1 MENIME
7 LDELKATWQALDRKL
22 QQSNAIQLQLFKD
35 GRMKNMRAGLRPL
48 FWGQIVQILFGVVTV
63 LIGISFWSQNRD
75 VAHLFCTGLILHVY
89 GVLTIIAAG
98 FTLGR
103 IRTIDYAAPVLSI
116 QKQLASVRRAYV
128 GSGIVV
134 GYSWWLL
141 WIPFAVVVFYFLG
154 VDIVTVAPGFVL
166 LSTAIGIVGLLAMGC
181 FHSWA
186 SRSHRGKF
194 AQRYTESLSGGSL
207 RRAQRALDEAK
218 QFETE

>member
-1 MENIME
+1 ME

-48 FWGQIVQILFGVVTV
+48 LWGQIVQILFGVLTT
-63 LIGISFWSQNRD
+63 LIGIAFWSQNRD
-75 VAHLFCTGLILHVY
+75 VTHLFCTGLILHIY

-128 GSGIVV
+128 GSGLMV
-134 GYSWWLL
+134 GYAWWLL
-141 WIPFAVVVFYFLG
+141 WIPFAVVVFDLLG
-154 VDIVTVAPGFVL
+154 VDIITVAPGFVL
-166 LSTAIGIVGLLAMGC
+166 LSTAVGIAGLLAMWG
-181 FHSWA
+181 FHRWA
-186 SRSHRGKF
+186 SSSRRGKF
-194 AQRYTESLSGGSL
+194 AQGYAESLSGVSL
-207 RRAQRALDEAK
+207 RRAQHVLDEVK